1 MAAGR
6 PALRLCASRFGAHL
20 WVSAAFG
27 SLDAQPRHMAKQ
39 PHSVFSNSHLAFI
52 RQLYMRQM
60 QQPLAITDAM
70 NRKYQTTFTVEQVRR
85 CINNRGW
92 SARRKVMVEKLDEVE
107 KVRDAQITKKIA
119 EAHGRVMED
128 VAKGAVVGMQKAV
141 TFLEHADNPRT
152 LQAGATA
159 ASARASSGTGPGSS
173 STASPPPAPAA
184 TNTPGGAPS
193 PTAASPTKSGRHS
206 PCRSTWAIS
215 STCRRSSTAASRTRL
230 PNTASPAPPSAWA
243 SAAAS
248 SPIFQPRPKVVS
260 PLVVKSMGR
269 RSARGDAI

>member
-20 WVSAAFG
+20 WASAAFG

-92 SARRKVMVEKLDEVE
+92 SARRKLMVEKLDEVE

-152 LQAGATA
+152 LQAGAAALKSLTTTWRLMRGIDNSTTRA
-159 ASARASSGTGPGSS
+159 AGSTVFSFNFASAQFRPVAEAARPVEIV
-173 STASPPPAPAA
+173 AEVPAD
-184 TNTPGGAPS
+184 PS
-193 PTAASPTKSGRHS
+193 PASDSDD
-206 PCRSTWAIS
+206 S
-215 STCRRSSTAASRTRL
+215 S
-230 PNTASPAPPSAWA
+230 
-243 SAAAS
+243 
-248 SPIFQPRPKVVS
+248 
-260 PLVVKSMGR
+260 
-269 RSARGDAI
+269 DE